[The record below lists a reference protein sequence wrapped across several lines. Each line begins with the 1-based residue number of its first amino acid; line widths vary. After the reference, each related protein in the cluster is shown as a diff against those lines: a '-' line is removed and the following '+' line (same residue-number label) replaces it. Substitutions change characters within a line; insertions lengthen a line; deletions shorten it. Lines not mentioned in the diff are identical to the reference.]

1 MIATIKKEECLMKY
15 LFCLIEL
22 ISMLMTAFI
31 GTCFYVAGFF
41 IALLYVAVRWLFRT
55 VREVVA

>member
-1 MIATIKKEECLMKY
+1 MKY

-31 GTCFYVAGFF
+31 GTVFYMAGFIIALIYVA
-41 IALLYVAVRWLFRT
+41 ARWICRT
-55 VREVVA
+55 VKEAAA